1 MQSGAI
7 PNLCTYIRN
16 SQLYLLLIIQFSFI
30 KHVQNP
36 LSHSDT
42 LQIIQHFSGRRH
54 IANIIHLKISQAGSN
69 CQDLHYKLCYR
80 TIQIGTCV
88 KRVQKCDLKQT
99 VLYNNHSRVRNFLLK
114 YTLRKTFHMSEHE
127 ERINKL
133 CCITKH

>member
-7 PNLCTYIRN
+7 SNLCTFIRN

-42 LQIIQHFSGRRH
+42 LQIIHFSGRRH
-54 IANIIHLKISQAGSN
+54 TADIIHLKISQADSN
-69 CQDLHYKLCYR
+69 CQGFHYKFCYR

-88 KRVQKCDLKQT
+88 
-99 VLYNNHSRVRNFLLK
+99 
-114 YTLRKTFHMSEHE
+114 
-127 ERINKL
+127 
-133 CCITKH
+133 